1 MHMVWHQ
8 MSFFDLAFLAPGKLV
23 KDSAEVPPDL
33 PKQQLLAVL
42 RREHD
47 MVHALPCRVVQMI
60 MILWHCDLLED
71 PRGSSEE
78 IVVILR
84 PSSRSCRTASI
95 RSGIAGGLAGE
106 LSSNAGLLHGLSAA
120 ERTARH

>member
-8 MSFFDLAFLAPGKLV
+8 MSFLSSTFLAPGKLV

-47 MVHALPCRVVQMI
+47 IVHALPCRVVQMI

-106 LSSNAGLLHGLSAA
+106 LTGVALDRLKRQAS
-120 ERTARH
+120 